1 MPAPSLLQR
10 LTSRPKPTLLPAALL
25 VASADAAA
33 VVRALGLKPDGP
45 ERIWMIAASGLV
57 LGLALGWL
65 AYELKARGLAI
76 ALRRLTDLASS
87 LDGRIADDSRRGD
100 VKKELDRL
108 SDEVLYSVRRM
119 SRERR
124 EFDQR
129 ATAWQAMFA
138 ATLDAMFVLDANGKV
153 RELNPAAEREFR
165 LTAADAVGCHLAD
178 LLFPLPQRALDHA
191 AFMQDIAAGKAVGR
205 RQELIVHCGQ
215 RQFPVEMAM
224 AEFRVGEEPGLIVT
238 ARDISAHRQAR
249 ADLRRVREQADRLQ
263 SRLRNELS
271 SRRLVRSSREAPATL
286 DVVMAPTG
294 GTPFTLED
302 ACGDVIRRLVVKA
315 ERKGLGFR
323 YEDSEVQ
330 GMGLIGDGSRLHGL
344 VTELI
349 DGVIRHAAEGEIIV
363 HFSAVSIDERSIELV
378 VSVTATGMGES
389 EARHVGRPAG
399 KDAQTAAKSRA
410 GRGRTGGATL
420 HAVTIAGVETHVAA
434 TPLRGVVFKAR
445 MHYAVDLS
453 HVSIDLGALAGVPAP
468 APGAAEADP
477 RLLAEF
483 ARAASRLRHNADKG
497 NLGALWAQAHRLKE
511 IWLPHASLSDAG
523 LVSALAH
530 TARGGDMANACML
543 ARRLADAIDGTVREQ
558 VNATEADTADAAEAA
573 A

>member
-1 MPAPSLLQR
+1 MPFVSSFRR
-10 LTSRPKPTLLPAALL
+10 LTAWCVPPALL
-25 VASADAAA
+25 LASAEAAA
-33 VVRALGLKPDGP
+33 VVRMLGVKPDGP
-45 ERIWMIAASGLV
+45 ERMWVIAASGLV

-65 AYELKARGLAI
+65 VYELKVRGLAI

-87 LDGRIADDSRRGD
+87 LDGRIPLESRRGN
-100 VKKELDRL
+100 VKTELTRL

-119 SRERR
+119 SRDRR
-124 EFDQR
+124 EFDQQ

-165 LTAADAVGCHLAD
+165 LTVADAIGCHLAD

-215 RQFPVEMAM
+215 RQFPVELAM
-224 AEFRVGEEPGLIVT
+224 AEFRVGDEPGLIVT

-263 SRLRNELS
+263 SRLRNELA
-271 SRRLVRSSREAPATL
+271 SRRPTRPAREAPATHE
-286 DVVMAPTG
+286 VAAAPPAG
-294 GTPFTLED
+294 GTPFTLEE

-330 GMGLIGDGSRLHGL
+330 GMGLIGDGSRLHAL
-344 VTELI
+344 VTDLI
-349 DGVIRHAAEGEIIV
+349 DGVIRHTAEGEIIV
-363 HFSAVSIDERSIELV
+363 HVAAVSIDERSIELV
-378 VSVTATGMGES
+378 VSVTATGMTEPD
-389 EARHVGRPAG
+389 ARHVGRPLAEE
-399 KDAQTAAKSRA
+399 AQAAAKPRA
-410 GRGRTGGATL
+410 VRARTGGATL
-420 HAVTIAGVETHVAA
+420 HAVAIAGVETHVVA

-453 HVSIDLGALAGVPAP
+453 RVAIDLGALAGVPP
-468 APGAAEADP
+468 SPPPPAEADP

-483 ARAASRLRHNADKG
+483 ARASARLRHNADKG

-511 IWLPHASLSDAG
+511 TWLPHASLTDAG

-530 TARGGDMANACML
+530 TARGGDMANACTL

-558 VNATEADTADAAEAA
+558 VNVTDEQTVEVVA
-573 A
+573 

>member
-1 MPAPSLLQR
+1 MPATSLLQR
-10 LTSRPKPTLLPAALL
+10 LRLASLPALLL
-25 VASADAAA
+25 VASTEAGA
-33 VVRALGLKPDGP
+33 VVRALGIKPDGP
-45 ERIWMIAASGLV
+45 ERVWMIAASGLV

-87 LDGRIADDSRRGD
+87 LDGRVPEHSRRGD
-100 VKKELDRL
+100 VKKELTRL

-119 SRERR
+119 SRDRR

-138 ATLDAMFVLDANGKV
+138 ATLDAMFVLDASGKV

-178 LLFPLPQRALDHA
+178 LLFPLPQRSMDHA

-215 RQFPVEMAM
+215 RQFPVEMSM

-238 ARDISAHRQAR
+238 ARDISAQRQAR

-263 SRLRNELS
+263 SRLRSELA
-271 SRRLVRSSREAPATL
+271 SRRLSRPLRESPAAPDGETTAPA
-286 DVVMAPTG
+286 G

-330 GMGLIGDGSRLHGL
+330 GMGLIGDGSRLHAL
-344 VTELI
+344 VADLI
-349 DGVIRHAAEGEIIV
+349 DGVIRHTTEGEIIV

-378 VSVTATGMGES
+378 VSVTATGMGEADARQVGHPTH
-389 EARHVGRPAG
+389 EAPP
-399 KDAQTAAKSRA
+399 AAKPRGRRARA
-410 GRGRTGGATL
+410 GGAAL
-420 HAVTIAGVETHVAA
+420 HAVTIAGVETHVVA
-434 TPLRGVVFKAR
+434 TPLHGVVFKAR

-453 HVSIDLGALAGVPAP
+453 RVTIDLGALAGVPVSV
-468 APGAAEADP
+468 PGDADAEP
-477 RLLAEF
+477 LLLAEF

-497 NLGALWAQAHRLKE
+497 NLGALWAQGHRLKE

-558 VNATEADTADAAEAA
+558 VTATEADTAEAA

>member
-1 MPAPSLLQR
+1 MPMLSRFHR
-10 LTSRPKPTLLPAALL
+10 LTARCLPAALPPAL
-25 VASADAAA
+25 LLASADAAA
-33 VVRALGLKPDGP
+33 MVRALGIKPDGP
-45 ERIWMIAASGLV
+45 ERMWIIAASGLV

-65 AYELKARGLAI
+65 AYELKVRGLSI

-87 LDGRIADDSRRGD
+87 LDGRIPLESRRGS
-100 VKKELDRL
+100 VSQELARL

-124 EFDQR
+124 EFDQQ

-165 LTAADAVGCHLAD
+165 LTQGDAVGCHLAD

-263 SRLRNELS
+263 SRLRNELAT
-271 SRRLVRSSREAPATL
+271 RRPARHSREAPATL
-286 DVVMAPTG
+286 DVVAAAPAG
-294 GTPFTLED
+294 GTPFTLEE

-330 GMGLIGDGSRLHGL
+330 GMGLIGDGSRLHAL

-349 DGVIRHAAEGEIIV
+349 DGVIRHTGEGEIIV
-363 HFSAVSIDERSIELV
+363 HFAAVSIDERSIELV
-378 VSVTATGMGES
+378 VSVTATGMQEPD
-389 EARHVGRPAG
+389 ARQVGQVIADETKAR
-399 KDAQTAAKSRA
+399 AKPRNARTRA
-410 GRGRTGGATL
+410 GGATL
-420 HAVTIAGVETHVAA
+420 HTVTIAGVETHVAA

-453 HVSIDLGALAGVPAP
+453 RVAIDLGALAGLPP
-468 APGAAEADP
+468 SPPPSNEADP

-511 IWLPHASLSDAG
+511 IWLPHASLAEAG

-530 TARGGDMANACML
+530 PARGGDMANACPL
-543 ARRLADAIDGTVREQ
+543 ARRLADAIDETVREQ
-558 VNATEADTADAAEAA
+558 VNGSEERVAEAVA
-573 A
+573 

>member
-1 MPAPSLLQR
+1 MPAPFLLQR
-10 LTSRPKPTLLPAALL
+10 LTLASLPAALL

-33 VVRALGLKPDGP
+33 IVRALGVKPDGP

-65 AYELKARGLAI
+65 AYELKARGLSI

-87 LDGRIADDSRRGD
+87 LDGRIPDDSRRGD
-100 VKKELDRL
+100 VKKELGRL

-119 SRERR
+119 SRDRR

-165 LTAADAVGCHLAD
+165 LTAADALGCHLAD
-178 LLFPLPQRALDHA
+178 LLFPLPQRSLDHA

-205 RQELIVHCGQ
+205 RQELVVHCGQ

-238 ARDISAHRQAR
+238 ARDISAQRQAR

-263 SRLRNELS
+263 SRLRNELA
-271 SRRLVRSSREAPATL
+271 SRRLSRPAREAPATL
-286 DVVMAPTG
+286 DVVTAAPAG

-302 ACGDVIRRLVVKA
+302 ACGEVIRRLVVKA

-330 GMGLIGDGSRLHGL
+330 GMGLIGDGSRLHAL

-349 DGVIRHAAEGEIIV
+349 DGVIRHTSEGEIIV

-378 VSVTATGMGES
+378 VSVTATGMGEAES
-389 EARHVGRPAG
+389 RHVGRPA
-399 KDAQTAAKSRA
+399 TNEPAAKSRG
-410 GRGRTGGATL
+410 GRGRAGGAVL
-420 HAVTIAGVETHVAA
+420 HAVTIAGVETHVVA

-453 HVSIDLGALAGVPAP
+453 RVAIDLGALAGVPP
-468 APGAAEADP
+468 SVSRTAEADP

-483 ARAASRLRHNADKG
+483 ARAAARLRHNADKG
-497 NLGALWAQAHRLKE
+497 NLGALWAQGHRLKE

-543 ARRLADAIDGTVREQ
+543 ARRLADAIDSTVREQ
-558 VNATEADTADAAEAA
+558 VNATEDDTADTAEAA